1 MEDMRG
7 TLIFDSGVEE
17 QYIVG
22 RVFKRHQYEHDD
34 YLSTF

>member
-7 TLIFDSGVEE
+7 TLVFESGVEE

-22 RVFKRHQYEHDD
+22 RVFKRHRFEHDD